1 MTLFM
6 MIILTR
12 MIGNMML
19 DENYAMHI
27 PKDMTEDI
35 MHYDKY
41 YMFIL
46 DIVVYI
52 GHDEMW
58 RMAVYSE

>member
-12 MIGNMML
+12 MIGNIMH
-19 DENYAMHI
+19 DSNYAMHI
-27 PKDMTEDI
+27 PKDMTDDI
-35 MHYDKY
+35 MHYDNY
-41 YMFIL
+41 DMLIL
-46 DIVVYI
+46 DIVVDI

-58 RMAVYSE
+58 RMSVYSE